1 MLSTTVFHLEEDKGQ
16 ILAIFST
23 QKHVELQ
30 KLTYLIAIFS
40 IKKLIFD
47 EIKKDKQKGLV
58 Q

>member
-1 MLSTTVFHLEEDKGQ
+1 MLSTTVFHLEEDKGR

-30 KLTYLIAIFS
+30 ELTYLIAIFS

-47 EIKKDKQKGLV
+47 EMKED
-58 Q
+58 